1 MAEEIIVENF
11 DEFEDLVSSKDL
23 NLSDI
28 IINSILNNLENE
40 EGKIHSVDLI
50 IKGEGIVYSLEVLK
64 ENFIDTLEKN
74 LKIQEYHE
82 QFERCVEIQQ
92 ALAKLKN

>member
-28 IINSILNNLENE
+28 IVNSILNNLENE

-50 IKGEGIVYSLEVLK
+50 IKGEGIVYSLELLK

>member
-28 IINSILNNLENE
+28 IVNSILNNLENE

-50 IKGEGIVYSLEVLK
+50 IKDEGIVYSLEVLK